1 LLAQIDESRSTEIAK
16 RLGVSIQ
23 LMSQTMNRL
32 ETVVVEREKTQKG
45 IISTFIEEFRRAG
58 DPRTES
64 WQERLLKATIEL
76 KVAMIG
82 TTSQL
87 RIAWQRTL
95 LQHPSFRAMLMF
107 GQTMKTVITAPWK
120 MLFGARGG
128 YLSDVRRATR
138 TDNVYMKMVNLLS
151 ILYTKGMPKLDS
163 IALYTKASAEAAI
176 GREIKPG
183 TALTYTW
190 FDKIREAMTSRSI
203 VSAGSSSFDS
213 FVDALGLDKRA
224 LRDAGIEDWRGF
236 FRPGLVMRRMGV
248 TRENIGDITEEA
260 TQRGKDVLS
269 CLLEL
274 VKLKRDQEEREGPH
288 SPSMA
293 QNIAA
298 TAKTTY
304 ANFKDRVKTEK
315 KKLWTLDRIKKSAKE
330 QVSKLGGLKGFF
342 KKMGKKVWSWIP
354 IIFNLIR
361 SIVSPIWKIAKW
373 IGMALGTGIGSI
385 GTGIAGTIGGV
396 AAGGSS
402 ALAAG
407 GVGGLAKWGVGGGMK
422 LAGRAAAGAGGL
434 LIGGV
439 MTIGDAIRAIRDPE
453 GFVGGIFARGISGFL
468 GGSDSGVKGTTRG
481 AMKGGAIGAGIGSF
495 VPGIGTLIGGAF
507 GALAGG
513 ILGFVGGKNISK
525 YVSQAFKDVKE
536 IISIIWKVV
545 KFPFDFMQEGIKSF
559 WILTKFLYRKL
570 DAFLSTPGFI
580 GDIWQALKNVIGTIM
595 KIYRWL
601 REKIDSTITKI
612 PVIGKIYT
620 KFKEVTKDI
629 SSGTLASKLEK
640 SLSDVEGKPVPKP
653 MKHPEN
659 LVKGV
664 IDAKQKGLDYI
675 NSLTSSAAK
684 EKASEKRI
692 AEKAAEKSAEKVV
705 EKLEETG
712 KNQTKAIAISTN
724 NLVSSNSSLI
734 NNSSVNTGGSGSSP
748 GFSSGNRSAEKVT
761 FNKMN

>member
-1 LLAQIDESRSTEIAK
+1 MQQLELERSQFTSETASAYSGVIKGLGNTIKQLSIGVKNITVETAGASSNAIKQYGKAVGEDISINKTNTIAMALSRATPLFGYFAAKFMETDVFQEAGRRIKERIGDSVSEGLSKAGHSVAGIFKKGKEAEQHGMREDFGAVTSEVSSLRKKIEKEPPKLQTGGYVKEGGLVQVHAAEVITPIDKLLAQIDESRSTEIAK

-373 IGMALGTGIGSI
+373 IAMAIGTGIGSI
-385 GTGIAGTIGGV
+385 GTGIAGTIGGI

-422 LAGRAAAGAGGL
+422 LAGKAAAGAGGL

-439 MTIGDAIRAIRDPE
+439 MSIGDAIRAIRDPE

-513 ILGFVGGKNISK
+513 ILGFVCKIS
-525 YVSQAFKDVKE
+525 F
-536 IISIIWKVV
+536 
-545 KFPFDFMQEGIKSF
+545 
-559 WILTKFLYRKL
+559 
-570 DAFLSTPGFI
+570 
-580 GDIWQALKNVIGTIM
+580 
-595 KIYRWL
+595 
-601 REKIDSTITKI
+601 
-612 PVIGKIYT
+612 
-620 KFKEVTKDI
+620 
-629 SSGTLASKLEK
+629 
-640 SLSDVEGKPVPKP
+640 
-653 MKHPEN
+653 
-659 LVKGV
+659 
-664 IDAKQKGLDYI
+664 
-675 NSLTSSAAK
+675 
-684 EKASEKRI
+684 
-692 AEKAAEKSAEKVV
+692 
-705 EKLEETG
+705 
-712 KNQTKAIAISTN
+712 
-724 NLVSSNSSLI
+724 
-734 NNSSVNTGGSGSSP
+734 
-748 GFSSGNRSAEKVT
+748 
-761 FNKMN
+761 